1 MLETNS
7 IYLFKP
13 ALFMQIPL
21 LLLLTQLWVF
31 SAYDPWSH
39 SLRSRHPEKTLPEAQ
54 RTLADYPALSV
65 DRAGGGN
72 PLYAEDTPNQEFL
85 IWCAP
90 IQEFLIRCTP
100 IQEFEFTDSVLV
112 FVRGV
117 IWHQEGYYCYIISQ
131 MNTFIINKIFPR
143 KCLPLLTACRHLWQL
158 HLVVLKFIQRND
170 TSRWRSFYCV
180 RKL

>member
-1 MLETNS
+1 MINNIEKFILIINYQKFDNNFYPIDE
-7 IYLFKP
+7 
-13 ALFMQIPL
+13 A
-21 LLLLTQLWVF
+21 WV
-31 SAYDPWSH
+31 
-39 SLRSRHPEKTLPEAQ
+39 L
-54 RTLADYPALSV
+54 LADYPALSV
-65 DRAGGGN
+65 NRAGGGN

-143 KCLPLLTACRHLWQL
+143 KCLPLLTACRHL
-158 HLVVLKFIQRND
+158 
-170 TSRWRSFYCV
+170 
-180 RKL
+180 

>member
-1 MLETNS
+1 MSPQNLN
-7 IYLFKP
+7 
-13 ALFMQIPL
+13 ALSSLQIKII
-21 LLLLTQLWVF
+21 F
-31 SAYDPWSH
+31 FRNISH
-39 SLRSRHPEKTLPEAQ
+39 YV
-54 RTLADYPALSV
+54 LADYPALSV

-131 MNTFIINKIFPR
+131 MNTFIINKILPR

>member
-1 MLETNS
+1 MFHIHVAGTCGTNPFRWRYKQAWTGIS
-7 IYLFKP
+7 
-13 ALFMQIPL
+13 M
-21 LLLLTQLWVF
+21 
-31 SAYDPWSH
+31 
-39 SLRSRHPEKTLPEAQ
+39 KTLQISAGLPYRQTALYS
-54 RTLADYPALSV
+54 LADYPALSV
-65 DRAGGGN
+65 NRAGGGN

-131 MNTFIINKIFPR
+131 MNTFIINKILPR
-143 KCLPLLTACRHLWQL
+143 KCLALLTACRHLWQL

-170 TSRWRSFYCV
+170 TSRWR
-180 RKL
+180 

>member
-1 MLETNS
+1 MILGFRPCFDDGQCVTVTLEKINS
-7 IYLFKP
+7 D
-13 ALFMQIPL
+13 
-21 LLLLTQLWVF
+21 
-31 SAYDPWSH
+31 YDV
-39 SLRSRHPEKTLPEAQ
+39 
-54 RTLADYPALSV
+54 ADYPALSV

-143 KCLPLLTACRHLWQL
+143 KCLPLLTACRHL
-158 HLVVLKFIQRND
+158 
-170 TSRWRSFYCV
+170 
-180 RKL
+180 

>member
-1 MLETNS
+1 MEIDFNFLSGLTKHVDNVFFS
-7 IYLFKP
+7 KNGISFGQ
-13 ALFMQIPL
+13 ALPR
-21 LLLLTQLWVF
+21 
-31 SAYDPWSH
+31 A
-39 SLRSRHPEKTLPEAQ
+39 
-54 RTLADYPALSV
+54 ADYPALSV

-131 MNTFIINKIFPR
+131 MNTFN
-143 KCLPLLTACRHLWQL
+143 
-158 HLVVLKFIQRND
+158 
-170 TSRWRSFYCV
+170 
-180 RKL
+180 

>member
-1 MLETNS
+1 MGGTCLAADNLLSVITQHLSFNFTFFS
-7 IYLFKP
+7 
-13 ALFMQIPL
+13 QI
-21 LLLLTQLWVF
+21 QI
-31 SAYDPWSH
+31 
-39 SLRSRHPEKTLPEAQ
+39 SLKNILSSSDV
-54 RTLADYPALSV
+54 ADYPALSV

-131 MNTFIINKIFPR
+131 MNTFIINKILPR
-143 KCLPLLTACRHLWQL
+143 KCLPLLTACRHL
-158 HLVVLKFIQRND
+158 
-170 TSRWRSFYCV
+170 
-180 RKL
+180 

>member
-1 MLETNS
+1 MTHVLQC
-7 IYLFKP
+7 
-13 ALFMQIPL
+13 ALRVYKVP
-21 LLLLTQLWVF
+21 V
-31 SAYDPWSH
+31 YDKLPCLASQKNKMTCTHVWCH
-39 SLRSRHPEKTLPEAQ
+39 SLV
-54 RTLADYPALSV
+54 ADYPALSV

-131 MNTFIINKIFPR
+131 MNTFIINKILPR
-143 KCLPLLTACRHLWQL
+143 KCLPLLTACRHL
-158 HLVVLKFIQRND
+158 
-170 TSRWRSFYCV
+170 
-180 RKL
+180 

>member
-1 MLETNS
+1 MPRENTEN
-7 IYLFKP
+7 
-13 ALFMQIPL
+13 L
-21 LLLLTQLWVF
+21 LLPPRSNVENIYSIPRTWPSRGPTSSSLASSSSALCSTLSSSSCSLLNLLCRVLGC
-31 SAYDPWSH
+31 A
-39 SLRSRHPEKTLPEAQ
+39 EI
-54 RTLADYPALSV
+54 ADYPALSV

-131 MNTFIINKIFPR
+131 MNTCIIKKILP
-143 KCLPLLTACRHLWQL
+143 KMCLALLRACRYL
-158 HLVVLKFIQRND
+158 
-170 TSRWRSFYCV
+170 
-180 RKL
+180 

>member
-1 MLETNS
+1 MAKNDPKWQKNDPKWSKRASSS
-7 IYLFKP
+7 I
-13 ALFMQIPL
+13 MECE
-21 LLLLTQLWVF
+21 VF
-31 SAYDPWSH
+31 ILPDWS
-39 SLRSRHPEKTLPEAQ
+39 PPDI
-54 RTLADYPALSV
+54 ADYPALSV
-65 DRAGGGN
+65 NRAGGGN

-143 KCLPLLTACRHLWQL
+143 KCLPLLTACRHL
-158 HLVVLKFIQRND
+158 
-170 TSRWRSFYCV
+170 
-180 RKL
+180 

>member
-1 MLETNS
+1 MPTRSRGHANWLHRGTYNQLRSVLDYNKGLPLYRYLET
-7 IYLFKP
+7 LELAAPF
-13 ALFMQIPL
+13 L
-21 LLLLTQLWVF
+21 
-31 SAYDPWSH
+31 
-39 SLRSRHPEKTLPEAQ
+39 
-54 RTLADYPALSV
+54 LADYPALSV

-131 MNTFIINKIFPR
+131 MNTFIINKILPR

>member
-1 MLETNS
+1 MKETWYCRWYIYVSMAISLYIVSPLQSEAYLNS
-7 IYLFKP
+7 EFVH
-13 ALFMQIPL
+13 
-21 LLLLTQLWVF
+21 TW
-31 SAYDPWSH
+31 
-39 SLRSRHPEKTLPEAQ
+39 
-54 RTLADYPALSV
+54 LADYPALSV

-131 MNTFIINKIFPR
+131 MNTFIINKILPR

>member
-1 MLETNS
+1 MKIRREGWRPTNETRQGAVGRRSFNDH
-7 IYLFKP
+7 K
-13 ALFMQIPL
+13 A
-21 LLLLTQLWVF
+21 
-31 SAYDPWSH
+31 PWS
-39 SLRSRHPEKTLPEAQ
+39 
-54 RTLADYPALSV
+54 LADYPALSV
-65 DRAGGGN
+65 NRAGGGN

>member
-1 MLETNS
+1 MPFCCFVHWHKFQRLTN
-7 IYLFKP
+7 P
-13 ALFMQIPL
+13 GP
-21 LLLLTQLWVF
+21 
-31 SAYDPWSH
+31 
-39 SLRSRHPEKTLPEAQ
+39 SLSSDCLCFRASVGYVRMSGEDVCQPNANTLGCQSTTEI
-54 RTLADYPALSV
+54 ADYPALSV

-131 MNTFIINKIFPR
+131 MNTFIINKILPR
-143 KCLPLLTACRHLWQL
+143 KCLPLLTACRHL
-158 HLVVLKFIQRND
+158 
-170 TSRWRSFYCV
+170 
-180 RKL
+180 

>member
-1 MLETNS
+1 MGSGDPRSVCVFLQIEEMWSRRQSKDQSLYDATQ
-7 IYLFKP
+7 
-13 ALFMQIPL
+13 ALACL
-21 LLLLTQLWVF
+21 
-31 SAYDPWSH
+31 S
-39 SLRSRHPEKTLPEAQ
+39 
-54 RTLADYPALSV
+54 DYPALSV

-170 TSRWRSFYCV
+170 TSRWR
-180 RKL
+180 

>member
-1 MLETNS
+1 MAK
-7 IYLFKP
+7 IP
-13 ALFMQIPL
+13 ALQKLTHIHKKIPHAKILVQIG
-21 LLLLTQLWVF
+21 
-31 SAYDPWSH
+31 H
-39 SLRSRHPEKTLPEAQ
+39 SSPRDWPKQSTTA
-54 RTLADYPALSV
+54 LADYPALSV

-143 KCLPLLTACRHLWQL
+143 KCLPLLTACRHL
-158 HLVVLKFIQRND
+158 
-170 TSRWRSFYCV
+170 
-180 RKL
+180 